1 MLIKLNA
8 AMQNKPVLLL
18 FRCRRS
24 VTLFLRKKFGNFRHT
39 TRLSI
44 TNRCKVISSQ
54 KPSSFGPPCSSVIH
68 KNRFSR
74 TSTEN
79 VQKFSV
85 ANWEGGPL
93 APTLWIRHC
102 HVILLV
108 VRLSV
113 RLCVTWCHISRRRAR
128 CTQHLNALHKTRA
141 CRRLHLTD
149 QAPSSSSSSISS
161 PSFLT
166 PPPARTPA
174 LLADFL
180 HPTLCLLAGAR
191 I

>member
-1 MLIKLNA
+1 MH
-8 AMQNKPVLLL
+8 NKPVLLL

-24 VTLFLRKKFGNFRHT
+24 VTFFLRKKFGNFRHT

-85 ANWEGGPL
+85 AAWEGGPL
-93 APTLWIRHC
+93 APTLWIQATATSSC
-102 HVILLV
+102 WLSVC
-108 VRLSV
+108 LSV

-149 QAPSSSSSSISS
+149 HAPSCSSSSISS